1 MNVKK
6 DSDGNTPALNPI
18 SQRSA
23 TTPQIALSPVPP
35 IAAAVAPPS
44 LVPRS
49 AAVEAVAVGG
59 VDVEAAVAGVLF
71 GGGAAMR
78 RSRASSA
85 SCLFRAQGVQ
95 TGGGGGEEVRL
106 GRFFLR
112 VPKFWLVSVAAAQ
125 PVPSPSLRS
134 AGFPRHTMAFG
145 ELISLPK
152 TSAEK

>member
-95 TGGGGGEEVRL
+95 TGGGGGRRSDSDDFSCEYRSFGLFLLRPRNQSPLPRYVQL
-106 GRFFLR
+106 GS
-112 VPKFWLVSVAAAQ
+112 LVT
-125 PVPSPSLRS
+125 PWRS
-134 AGFPRHTMAFG
+134 GN
-145 ELISLPK
+145 
-152 TSAEK
+152 